1 MRELVHSL
9 DGFPLAI
16 EPASADLSMQGPLSS
31 RVLRQYLSRLEDEY
45 SRLMTIK
52 PDHFECFYDK
62 DRSIISTFNLLK
74 NSIREYSIDAI
85 DVLTLCS
92 FFGKNEI
99 PIAMLATK
107 NIYEDAFTIDPNEDV
122 GHIASLE
129 IFF

>member
-45 SRLMTIK
+45 SRLK

-74 NSIREYSIDAI
+74 SSIREYSIDAI

-107 NIYEDAFTIDPNEDV
+107 NIYEFAFTIDLNEDV